1 MSSKRIAVLG
11 AGANGASIGADLTKA
26 GIDVVLIDQWPAH
39 VQAMRE
45 RGLRIEMPYETLELP
60 VRAHHLCDVCT
71 FTEPFDIVLLVT
83 KAYDTRWSCELI
95 KPYLKADGLI
105 VGVQN
110 GMTTDVIADVVGP
123 ERTMGCVIE
132 ISSMMFDPGI
142 VQRHSPPPRS
152 WFAIGSI
159 SPAAAGREQEI
170 AELLLLVGNV
180 EIVDDIRAG
189 KWMKLV
195 SNATTL
201 VTTAILGLPI
211 LEAVK
216 LPGMRE
222 LMVQSGQEALDAGAM
237 IGHRVLPIF
246 GLAPDDMRQT
256 NRLVEKVLDTLLQG
270 FVLPHTKTTVLQDW
284 IKGRRSEID
293 ELNGL
298 VTIERER
305 RGCTSPVNMAVV
317 EIAHRIERGELKPG
331 PENLA
336 VLRELA
342 GGAA

>member
-1 MSSKRIAVLG
+1 MPTRRVAVLG

-26 GIDVVLIDQWPAH
+26 GVDVVLIDQWPEH

-45 RGLRIEMPYETLELP
+45 RGVRIEMPDQVLQLP
-60 VRAHHLCDVCT
+60 VRAHNLCDVCT
-71 FTEPFDIVLLVT
+71 FTEKFEIVLLVT

-95 KPYLKADGLI
+95 KPYLRDDGLI

-132 ISSMMFDPGI
+132 ISSMMFDPGV

-152 WFAIGSI
+152 WFAVGGI
-159 SPAAAGREQEI
+159 SPAAAGREKEI
-170 AELLLLVGNV
+170 AELLRLVGSV
-180 EIVDDIRAG
+180 EVVEDIRAA

-222 LMVQSGQEALDAGAM
+222 FMLQSGQEALDAGAM
-237 IGHRVLPIF
+237 IGHQVLPIF
-246 GLAPDDMRQT
+246 GLAPDDMRAT
-256 NRLVEKVLDTLLQG
+256 NRLVEKLLDTLLAG
-270 FVLPHTKTTVLQDW
+270 FVLPNTKTTVLQDW
-284 IKGRRSEID
+284 IKGRHSEVD

-298 VTIERER
+298 VLAEQEK
-305 RGCTSPVNMAVV
+305 RGGAAPANKAVV
-317 EIAHRIERGELKPG
+317 EMARRIERGALKPD
-331 PENLA
+331 PKNL
-336 VLRELA
+336 VLLRELA
-342 GGAA
+342 ESAV